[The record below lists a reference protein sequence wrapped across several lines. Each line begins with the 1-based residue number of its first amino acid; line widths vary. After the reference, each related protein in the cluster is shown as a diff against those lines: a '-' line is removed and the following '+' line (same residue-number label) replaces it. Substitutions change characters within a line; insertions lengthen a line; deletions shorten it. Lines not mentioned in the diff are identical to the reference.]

1 MKKKLITI
9 SDLAHKLK
17 LLDKKTGKPQTHTLR
32 FWEKKF
38 SQIRPTKLDGG
49 RRLYSVKQVE
59 IIELINYLLKDRRL
73 SIENAKIIL
82 KKNIN
87 NLDDYHLSSVKVDYI
102 KKNLKDKSLKI
113 LNKINKYKFNGK
125 KNSY

>member
-49 RRLYSVKQVE
+49 RRLYSIKQVE

-113 LNKINKYKFNGK
+113 LNKIKKYKFNGK
-125 KNSY
+125 KKSY

>member
-49 RRLYSVKQVE
+49 RRLYSIKQVE

>member
-49 RRLYSVKQVE
+49 RRLYSIKQVK

-82 KKNIN
+82 KKNIK
-87 NLDDYHLSSVKVDYI
+87 NLDYYHLSSVKVDYI
-102 KKNLKDKSLKI
+102 KKNLKEKSLKI
-113 LNKINKYKFNGK
+113 LNKINKYKLNGK

>member
-49 RRLYSVKQVE
+49 RRLYSIKQVK

>member
-49 RRLYSVKQVE
+49 RRLYSIKQVE

-113 LNKINKYKFNGK
+113 LKKINKYKFNGK

>member
-49 RRLYSVKQVE
+49 RRLYSIKQVE

-113 LNKINKYKFNGK
+113 LNKINKNKFNGK